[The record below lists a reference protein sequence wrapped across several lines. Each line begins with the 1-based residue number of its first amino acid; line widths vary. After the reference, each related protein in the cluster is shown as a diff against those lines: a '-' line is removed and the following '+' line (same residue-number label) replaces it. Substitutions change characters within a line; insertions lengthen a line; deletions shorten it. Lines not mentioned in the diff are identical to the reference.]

1 MNKSKAIIKRIFEEN
16 LIWVILLGIAL
27 VGLTVDGFL
36 STRNLINILWAA
48 TPLGCMVMGMFF
60 VMLVGGLD
68 LSIESNFAFSSCVA
82 IMLITS
88 YPIPPILGIPIA
100 LVVGV
105 LVGLV
110 NGLISVKL
118 RVNPFLTTLA
128 MLLTLR
134 GAVIY
139 LIPEGVYGLPDAY
152 TFLGSYKIAGIFP
165 VAIIILFL
173 VYIVGYIIT
182 DHTSFGKNLF
192 AIGNNEQAAF
202 VAGINVSRVRIMTF
216 ILAGLFA
223 ALGGVIEVGRLK
235 SIVADLGSGSIM
247 LVFAATILGGTA
259 LSGGEGKVSGIFG
272 GVLVLGVIENLLNL
286 FGVEPSIRQMVYGVV
301 LLGAIYLAS
310 LQKRVK

>member
-1 MNKSKAIIKRIFEEN
+1 MNKSKAIIKRLFDEN

-82 IMLITS
+82 IILITTS
-88 YPIPPILGIPIA
+88 PIPPLLGVPIA

-105 LVGLV
+105 LVGFV

-139 LIPEGVYGLPDAY
+139 LIPEGVYGLPPEI

-165 VAIIILFL
+165 VAIIILVL
-173 VYIVGYIIT
+173 VYVVGYIIT
-182 DHTSFGKNLF
+182 DYTSFGKNLF

-202 VAGINVSRVRIMTF
+202 VAGINVSRVRILTF
-216 ILAGLFA
+216 VLAGFFA
-223 ALGGVIEVGRLK
+223 ALGGIIEVGRLK

-286 FGVEPSIRQMVYGVV
+286 FGVEPSIRQMVYGIV